1 MCGMMTTD
9 DRISTRE
16 AARLWGCS
24 IQSIHLLMRRYF
36 VRPDVR
42 WVPNKHGGFHREY
55 FWRPA
60 DVLRVRAEHKLWLM
74 ERPRKLKPPKKG
86 TRRHA
91 RATAMAKVTLQE
103 GQRLKIL
110 QRVAERQGI
119 TVEKLC
125 VDKGLEAWYR
135 SLPPKYKRTA

>member
-1 MCGMMTTD
+1 MMTTD

-16 AARLWGCS
+16 GTQLWGCCKDT
-24 IQSIHLLMRRYF
+24 LLAAMRRYHIRPE
-36 VRPDVR
+36 VRF
-42 WVPNKHGGFHREY
+42 VPNKHGGVHREY
-55 FWRPA
+55 YWRPS

>member
-1 MCGMMTTD
+1 MCGMMDTD
-9 DRISTRE
+9 DRIPTRE

-60 DVLRVRAEHKLWLM
+60 DVLRVRAEHKLWLV
-74 ERPRKLKPPKKG
+74 ERHRRPAAPKKG

-91 RATAMAKVTLQE
+91 RSTAMAKVTRQE
-103 GQRLKIL
+103 TQRLKIL
-110 QRVAERQGI
+110 QRVAKREG
-119 TVEKLC
+119 TAVAKLC
-125 VDKGLEAWYR
+125 VDKGLGEWYR
-135 SLPPKYKRTA
+135 LLPTKHKET